1 VDTVLYYRTFEGD
14 IPTLQ
19 HPLALYTQ
27 LIMGSGGGARARHS
41 WHEHELG
48 PVYCELPV
56 LAVLS
61 SNKL

>member
-1 VDTVLYYRTFEGD
+1 VGVR
-14 IPTLQ
+14 
-19 HPLALYTQ
+19 
-27 LIMGSGGGARARHS
+27 ARATLMAC
-41 WHEHELG
+41 EHELG